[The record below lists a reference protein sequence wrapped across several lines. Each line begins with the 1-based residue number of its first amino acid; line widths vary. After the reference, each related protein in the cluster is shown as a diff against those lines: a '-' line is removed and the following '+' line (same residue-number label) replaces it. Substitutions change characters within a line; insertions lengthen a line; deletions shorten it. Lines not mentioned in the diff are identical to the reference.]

1 MRIAIV
7 DDSPEV
13 IDLLRD
19 VLEDAG
25 YEVVSFTGEESVVPA
40 LAAAA
45 PDVVILDLLF
55 RGPNSHLSGWDHMR
69 LIRTHETLR
78 RLPILVC
85 SADVNGLRERGEEI
99 ERDPL
104 LSSVTKPFSLPE
116 LEDAVL
122 RVIGAQRVPE
132 WDEERDLILV
142 ADGDARLVHASAAML
157 TLLGLDLPALK
168 ACRVEDIVA
177 EGPKWTEREW
187 QRYLSERTWEGPVA
201 LRTRSGAV
209 VPASARAEII
219 TGPSSTWHISRIQVA
234 T

>member
-7 DDSPEV
+7 DDSPEMV
-13 IDLLRD
+13 DLLRD

-25 YEVVSFTGEESVVPA
+25 YEVVSFTGAESVVSA

-55 RGPNSHLSGWDHMR
+55 RGPNSQLRGWDHMR
-69 LIRTHETLR
+69 LIRTHEALR

-85 SADVNGLRERGEEI
+85 SADVLGLRERGEEI
-99 ERDPL
+99 ARDPL
-104 LSSVTKPFSLPE
+104 LSSVTKPFTLLE

-122 RVIGAQRVPE
+122 RMIGAQRVPE

-157 TLLGLDLPALK
+157 AMLELDLEALK

-177 EGPKWTEREW
+177 EGPIWTEREW
-187 QRYLSERTWEGPVA
+187 QRYLAERTWEGPVE

-209 VPASARAEII
+209 MPASARAEII
-219 TGPSSTWHISRIQVA
+219 NGPSSTWHISRIQVA